1 MLCCWRLLATE
12 APRPKARQV
21 AFSNC
26 ALKWT
31 QARTRDNVAYE
42 LFLLVYVSETQA
54 SLPFGFPH
62 FSWSYV
68 WLLHFFLYFGKRL
81 HVQWSVD
88 LKEMRQQETSHG
100 IVAGNGNGHVW
111 QATRDAHDSD
121 LWTFSQYLKVLCF
134 VASKIKNKAHTQWF
148 AKMTRTGDINC
159 DCWKHRTSWWVTLFI
174 KELKFI
180 SHLYFLEHIQKEL
193 VFLIAYSL
201 VMLTLECRGK
211 QMSHMSLCSPLAMK
225 DFFNSNYRAE
235 KCHWPFVLVTV

>member
-1 MLCCWRLLATE
+1 MDTGEDTRQRGVWVIFACVCERNTSISSIWLSSFFLVVCLAFT
-12 APRPKARQV
+12 
-21 AFSNC
+21 F
-26 ALKWT
+26 
-31 QARTRDNVAYE
+31 
-42 LFLLVYVSETQA
+42 
-54 SLPFGFPH
+54 
-62 FSWSYV
+62 
-68 WLLHFFLYFGKRL
+68 FFLYFGKRL

-134 VASKIKNKAHTQWF
+134 VASKIKNKAHTQWI

-225 DFFNSNYRAE
+225 DFFNSNYRA
-235 KCHWPFVLVTV
+235 KNVIGPSFWWQFKTAKTTLN